1 MIKKILTLV
10 LSICLLV
17 TSSLSVFA
25 DSDAKLDT
33 AITYLLEAGK
43 PTVVAALPYF
53 CSDQGIELLNGSLD
67 TYLSG
72 GDAGL
77 FQIIFD
83 EVTKL
88 LDGDMLKKLLASMK
102 LVDQKV
108 RGSFQSTLQSN
119 KELSLNNE
127 ETAGANVLLNQLVK
141 KNGRF
146 LDVYEEFNITP
157 GALASYLAGAAPLGA
172 GEPILSFDGTHF
184 ALHSYDEAACSA
196 INALW
201 QEEIADFDV
210 VTFIK
215 SRVADLNYLTASE
228 KEDVCA
234 LFYKTGIMKKAS
246 SEGQSGNHGNN
257 GNSPGAPLLPSN
269 PDAKPAVPF
278 TDIDGAWGKAYIEA
292 LYLAGV
298 VSGVSETEFMPN
310 ASITREAFVK
320 LIVEL
325 FDIEAADG
333 ELPFEDVNTAAWYY
347 PYVKAAYDNGII
359 NGVSE
364 DAFGVGANIK
374 RQDMA
379 KIIDA
384 ILKNKGIVAKQASDV
399 VFGDFAN
406 IADYAREAVLHM
418 HTLGII
424 SGDENGNF
432 NPQNFATRQEAA
444 KMIYGLNEAVLSHT
458 K

>member
-1 MIKKILTLV
+1 MMKKILTLV
-10 LSICLLV
+10 LSICLLI
-17 TSSLSVFA
+17 TSGFSVFA
-25 DSDAKLDT
+25 DSDAKLDA

-77 FQIIFD
+77 FQSVFD
-83 EVTKL
+83 KVTQH
-88 LDGDMLKKLLASMK
+88 LDGETLKKLLASMK
-102 LVDQKV
+102 LVDQSV
-108 RGSFQSTLQSN
+108 RSSFQSTLQSN

-157 GALASYLAGAAPLGA
+157 GALASYLAGAAPLGDGA
-172 GEPILSFDGTHF
+172 PILSFDGANF
-184 ALHSYDEAACSA
+184 ALNSYDETSCAA

-201 QEEIADFDV
+201 QDGIADFDV

-215 SRVADLNYLTASE
+215 SRVADLNHLTTSE

-234 LFYKTGIMKKAS
+234 LFYKTGIMKKTA
-246 SEGQSGNHGNN
+246 SEGQNGNN
-257 GNSPGAPLLPSN
+257 GNTPGAPVLPSN
-269 PDAKPAVPF
+269 PDVNPAVPF
-278 TDIDGAWGKAYIEA
+278 TDIEGAWGKAYIEA

-298 VSGVSETEFMPN
+298 INGVSETEFMPN

-325 FDIEAADG
+325 FDLEAADG
-333 ELPFEDVNTAAWYY
+333 ELPFGDVNAAAWYY

-384 ILKNKGIVAKQASDV
+384 ILKSKGIVAEKASDV
-399 VFGDFAN
+399 VFGDFASV
-406 IADYAREAVLHM
+406 ADYAKEAVLHM

-432 NPQNFATRQEAA
+432 PPQNLATRQEAA
-444 KMIYGLNEAVLSHT
+444 KMIYGLSEAVLNQA